1 MNIKK
6 YDWLN
11 DIYNQ
16 INFNNLP
23 HGIIINGPSGIGKK
37 ILARE
42 ISQKIIANFNEGL
55 DPQNQSLFN
64 SNHHP
69 DFYLLDREKIYLKDI
84 IKQKQESKYWDDEKG
99 YKDVV
104 SFLTLTPSI
113 SKNKVVCIMNADS
126 MNEESQNALLKSL
139 EEPASYSY
147 IIMTTSRPKSL
158 KQTIYSRCQVFN
170 IPHISAYKID
180 EWLIKHGITDYSSTD
195 FPSYAMPLNIVDDIQ
210 SDKHN
215 SYKEFISIINQFLN
229 LKIDQG
235 QAIKYIND
243 LDMNFI
249 SKINYLVEFLKILLK
264 SKLTNES
271 LSGTYESFNSKKFS
285 NLKISNIIVE
295 LNDLRHDFYNVSSIN
310 ETHVLNYFC
319 SELKQSIRQQ

>member
-1 MNIKK
+1 MNIEK

-229 LKIDQG
+229 SKIDQG

-249 SKINYLVEFLKILLK
+249 SKINHLVEFLKILLK

>member
-1 MNIKK
+1 MNIEK

-11 DIYNQ
+11 DVYNQ

-37 ILARE
+37 ILAKE

-64 SNHHP
+64 SDHHP
-69 DFYLLDREKIYLKDI
+69 DFYLLDRDKIYLKDI
-84 IKQKQESKYWDDEKG
+84 IKQKQESKYWDEEKG

-195 FPSYAMPLNIVDDIQ
+195 FPGYAMPLNIVDDIQ

-235 QAIKYIND
+235 QATKYIND
-243 LDMNFI
+243 LDINFI

-285 NLKISNIIVE
+285 NLKISNIIIE

>member
-1 MNIKK
+1 MSIEN
-6 YDWLN
+6 YDWLR

-23 HGIIINGPSGIGKK
+23 HGIIINGPSGVGKK
-37 ILARE
+37 ILAKE
-42 ISQKIIANFNEGL
+42 ISQKIIANFNEVL
-55 DPQNQSLFN
+55 DHQNQSLFN
-64 SNHHP
+64 SDHHP
-69 DFYLLDREKIYLKDI
+69 DFYLIDRDKIYLKDI
-84 IKQKQESKYWDDEKG
+84 IKQKQESKYWDEEKG

-158 KQTIYSRCQVFN
+158 KKTIYSRCQVLN
-170 IPHISAYKID
+170 IPHIPAYKID
-180 EWLIKHGITDYSSTD
+180 EWLIKNGITDYSSTD

-210 SDKHN
+210 SDRHN

-243 LDMNFI
+243 LDINFI
-249 SKINYLVEFLKILLK
+249 SKINYLVEFLNILLK

-271 LSGTYESFNSKKFS
+271 LSGSYESFNSKKFS

-319 SELKQSIRQQ
+319 SE

>member
-1 MNIKK
+1 MNIEK

-42 ISQKIIANFNEGL
+42 ISQKIIANFNESL

-64 SNHHP
+64 SDHHP

>member
-1 MNIKK
+1 MNIEK

-23 HGIIINGPSGIGKK
+23 HGIIINGPFGIGKK

>member
-1 MNIKK
+1 MSIEK

-11 DIYNQ
+11 DIYSQ

-285 NLKISNIIVE
+285 NLKISNIIIE

-319 SELKQSIRQQ
+319 SEIKQSIRQQ

>member
-1 MNIKK
+1 MSIDK
-6 YDWLN
+6 YDWLQN
-11 DIYNQ
+11 IYNQ
-16 INFNNLP
+16 VNFINLP

-37 ILARE
+37 ILAKA
-42 ISQKIIANFNEGL
+42 ISQKIIANFQEDL
-55 DPQNQSLFN
+55 DSQNQSLFTT
-64 SNHHP
+64 NHHP
-69 DFYLLDREKIYLKDI
+69 DFYLLDRDKIYLKDI
-84 IKQKQESKYWDDEKG
+84 IKQKKESKYWDEEKG

-139 EEPASYSY
+139 EEPSSYSY

-170 IPHISAYKID
+170 IPHIPSYKID
-180 EWLIKHGITDYSSTD
+180 EWLHSHGVTDYSSTD
-195 FPSYAMPLNIVDDIQ
+195 FPSYIMPLNILEDIQ
-210 SDKHN
+210 SDRHN
-215 SYKEFISIINQFLN
+215 SYKEFISIINQFVN
-229 LKIDQG
+229 IKIDQG

-243 LDMNFI
+243 LDINFI
-249 SKINYLVEFLKILLK
+249 SKINYFVEFLKILLK

-271 LSGTYESFNSKKFS
+271 LSGSYKNFNSTKFS

-295 LNDLRHDFYNVSSIN
+295 LNDLRHDFYDVSSIN

>member
-1 MNIKK
+1 
-6 YDWLN
+6 
-11 DIYNQ
+11 
-16 INFNNLP
+16 
-23 HGIIINGPSGIGKK
+23 
-37 ILARE
+37 
-42 ISQKIIANFNEGL
+42 
-55 DPQNQSLFN
+55 
-64 SNHHP
+64 
-69 DFYLLDREKIYLKDI
+69 
-84 IKQKQESKYWDDEKG
+84 
-99 YKDVV
+99 
-104 SFLTLTPSI
+104 
-113 SKNKVVCIMNADS
+113 MNADS

-215 SYKEFISIINQFLN
+215 LYKEFISIINQFLN

-235 QAIKYIND
+235 QATKYIND
-243 LDMNFI
+243 LDINFI

>member
-1 MNIKK
+1 MSIEKF
-6 YDWLN
+6 DWLK

-23 HGIIINGPSGIGKK
+23 HGIIINGPSGVGKK
-37 ILARE
+37 ILAKE
-42 ISQKIIANFNEGL
+42 ISQKIIANFNEDL
-55 DPQNQSLFN
+55 DSQNKSLFN
-64 SNHHP
+64 TNHHP
-69 DFYLLDREKIYLKDI
+69 DFYLLDRDKIYLKDI
-84 IKQKQESKYWDDEKG
+84 IKQKKESKYWDEEKG

-126 MNEESQNALLKSL
+126 MTEESQNALLKSL

-158 KQTIYSRCQVFN
+158 KQTIYSRCQVLN
-170 IPHISAYKID
+170 IPHIASYKID
-180 EWLIKHGITDYSSTD
+180 EWLSNHGVADYSSTD
-195 FPSYAMPLNIVDDIQ
+195 FPSYAMPLNIIDDIQ
-210 SDKHN
+210 SDRHN

-243 LDMNFI
+243 LDIKFI

-285 NLKISNIIVE
+285 NLKISNIIIE
-295 LNDLRHDFYNVSSIN
+295 LNDLRHDFYDVSSIN

>member
-229 LKIDQG
+229 SKIDQG

>member
-1 MNIKK
+1 MSIDK
-6 YDWLN
+6 YDWLQN
-11 DIYNQ
+11 IYNQ
-16 INFNNLP
+16 VNFINLP

-37 ILARE
+37 ILAKA
-42 ISQKIIANFNEGL
+42 ISQKIIANFQEDL
-55 DPQNQSLFN
+55 DSQNQSLFTT
-64 SNHHP
+64 NHHP
-69 DFYLLDREKIYLKDI
+69 DFYLLDRDKIYLKDI
-84 IKQKQESKYWDDEKG
+84 IKQKKESKYWDEEKG

-113 SKNKVVCIMNADS
+113 SKNKVVCIMNADT

-158 KQTIYSRCQVFN
+158 NQTIYSRCQVLN
-170 IPHISAYKID
+170 IPHLPSYKID
-180 EWLIKHGITDYSSTD
+180 EWLNSYGVTDYSSND
-195 FPSYAMPLNIVDDIQ
+195 FPSYTMPLNILDDIQ

-215 SYKEFISIINQFLN
+215 SYKEFILIINQFVN

-243 LDMNFI
+243 LDINFI
-249 SKINYLVEFLKILLK
+249 SKINYFVEFLKILLK

-271 LSGTYESFNSKKFS
+271 LSGSYKNFNSTKFS

-295 LNDLRHDFYNVSSIN
+295 LNDLRHDFYDVSSIN

>member
-1 MNIKK
+1 MSIDK
-6 YDWLN
+6 YDWLQN
-11 DIYNQ
+11 IYNQ
-16 INFNNLP
+16 VNFINLP

-37 ILARE
+37 ILAKA
-42 ISQKIIANFNEGL
+42 ISQKIIANFQEDL
-55 DPQNQSLFN
+55 DSQYQSLFTT
-64 SNHHP
+64 NHHP
-69 DFYLLDREKIYLKDI
+69 DFYLLDRDKIYLKDI
-84 IKQKQESKYWDDEKG
+84 IKQKKESKYWDEEKG

-113 SKNKVVCIMNADS
+113 SKNKVVCIMNADT

-158 KQTIYSRCQVFN
+158 NQTIYSRCQVLN
-170 IPHISAYKID
+170 IPHLPSYKID
-180 EWLIKHGITDYSSTD
+180 EWLNSYGVTDYSSND
-195 FPSYAMPLNIVDDIQ
+195 FPSYTMPLNILDDIQ

-215 SYKEFISIINQFLN
+215 SYKEFILIIDQFVN

-243 LDMNFI
+243 LDINFI
-249 SKINYLVEFLKILLK
+249 SKINYFVEFLKILLK

-271 LSGTYESFNSKKFS
+271 LSGSYKNFNSTKFS

-295 LNDLRHDFYNVSSIN
+295 LNDLRHDFYDVSSIN

>member
-1 MNIKK
+1 MSIEK
-6 YDWLN
+6 YDWLK

-23 HGIIINGPSGIGKK
+23 HGIIINGPSGVGKK
-37 ILARE
+37 ILAKE
-42 ISQKIIANFNEGL
+42 ISQKIISNFKESL

-64 SNHHP
+64 TDHHP
-69 DFYLLDREKIYLKDI
+69 DSYLLDRDKIYLKDI
-84 IKQKQESKYWDDEKG
+84 IKQKKESKYWDDEKG

-243 LDMNFI
+243 LDINFI

>member
-1 MNIKK
+1 MSIDK
-6 YDWLN
+6 YDWLQN
-11 DIYNQ
+11 IYNQ
-16 INFNNLP
+16 VNFINLP

-37 ILARE
+37 ILAKA
-42 ISQKIIANFNEGL
+42 ISQKIIANFEEDL
-55 DPQNQSLFN
+55 DSQNQSLFTT
-64 SNHHP
+64 NHHP
-69 DFYLLDREKIYLKDI
+69 DFYLLDRDKIYLKDI
-84 IKQKQESKYWDDEKG
+84 IKQKKESKYWDEEKG

-113 SKNKVVCIMNADS
+113 SKNKVVCIMNADT

-158 KQTIYSRCQVFN
+158 NQTIYSRCQVLN
-170 IPHISAYKID
+170 IPHLPSYKID
-180 EWLIKHGITDYSSTD
+180 EWLNSYGVTDYSSND
-195 FPSYAMPLNIVDDIQ
+195 FPSYTMPLNILDDIQ

-215 SYKEFISIINQFLN
+215 SYKEFILIINQFVN

-243 LDMNFI
+243 LDINFI
-249 SKINYLVEFLKILLK
+249 SKINYFVEFLKILLK

-271 LSGTYESFNSKKFS
+271 LSGSYKNFNSTKFS

-295 LNDLRHDFYNVSSIN
+295 LNDLRHDFYDVSSIN

>member
-1 MNIKK
+1 MNIEK

-42 ISQKIIANFNEGL
+42 ISQKIIANFNESL
-55 DPQNQSLFN
+55 NPQNQSLFN
-64 SNHHP
+64 SDHHP
-69 DFYLLDREKIYLKDI
+69 DFYLLDREKIHLKDI

-229 LKIDQG
+229 SKIDQG

-285 NLKISNIIVE
+285 NLKISNIIIE

>member
-1 MNIKK
+1 MSIEK

-64 SNHHP
+64 SDHHP
-69 DFYLLDREKIYLKDI
+69 DFYLLDRDKIYLKDI

-249 SKINYLVEFLKILLK
+249 SKINYLVCLLYTSPSPRDK
-264 SKLTNES
+264 RQS
-271 LSGTYESFNSKKFS
+271 
-285 NLKISNIIVE
+285 
-295 LNDLRHDFYNVSSIN
+295 RMPSSA
-310 ETHVLNYFC
+310 
-319 SELKQSIRQQ
+319 

>member
-1 MNIKK
+1 MNIEK

-55 DPQNQSLFN
+55 DPQNQALFN
-64 SNHHP
+64 SDHHP
-69 DFYLLDREKIYLKDI
+69 DFYLLDREKIYLEDI
-84 IKQKQESKYWDDEKG
+84 IKQKQESKYWDAEKG

-158 KQTIYSRCQVFN
+158 KQTIYSRCQVLN
-170 IPHISAYKID
+170 IPHIPSYKID
-180 EWLIKHGITDYSSTD
+180 EWLNDHGVTDYSSTD
-195 FPSYAMPLNIVDDIQ
+195 FPSYAMPLNILDDIQ
-210 SDKHN
+210 SDRHN

-235 QAIKYIND
+235 QATKYR
-243 LDMNFI
+243 
-249 SKINYLVEFLKILLK
+249 EWC
-264 SKLTNES
+264 
-271 LSGTYESFNSKKFS
+271 FNGFAK
-285 NLKISNIIVE
+285 
-295 LNDLRHDFYNVSSIN
+295 
-310 ETHVLNYFC
+310 
-319 SELKQSIRQQ
+319 

>member
-64 SNHHP
+64 SDHHP

-180 EWLIKHGITDYSSTD
+180 ECLIKHGITDYSSTD

>member
-1 MNIKK
+1 MNIEK

-42 ISQKIIANFNEGL
+42 ISQKIIANFNESL

-64 SNHHP
+64 SDHHP
-69 DFYLLDREKIYLKDI
+69 DFYLLDREKIHLKDI

-285 NLKISNIIVE
+285 NLKISNIIIE

>member
-1 MNIKK
+1 MSIDK
-6 YDWLN
+6 YDWLQN
-11 DIYNQ
+11 IYNQ
-16 INFNNLP
+16 INFINLP

-37 ILARE
+37 ILAKA
-42 ISQKIIANFNEGL
+42 ISQKIIANFQEDL
-55 DPQNQSLFN
+55 DSQNQSLFTT
-64 SNHHP
+64 NHHP
-69 DFYLLDREKIYLKDI
+69 DFYLLDRDKIYLKDI
-84 IKQKQESKYWDDEKG
+84 IKQKKESKYWDEEKG

-113 SKNKVVCIMNADS
+113 SKNKVVCIMNADT

-158 KQTIYSRCQVFN
+158 NQTIYSRCQVLN
-170 IPHISAYKID
+170 IPHLPSYKID
-180 EWLIKHGITDYSSTD
+180 KWLNSYGVADYSSND
-195 FPSYAMPLNIVDDIQ
+195 FPSYAMPLNILDDIQ

-215 SYKEFISIINQFLN
+215 SYKEFILIINQFVN

-243 LDMNFI
+243 LDINFI
-249 SKINYLVEFLKILLK
+249 SKINYFVEFLKILLK

-271 LSGTYESFNSKKFS
+271 LSGSYKYFNSTKFS

-295 LNDLRHDFYNVSSIN
+295 LNDLRHDFYDVSSIN

>member
-1 MNIKK
+1 MSIDK
-6 YDWLN
+6 YDWLQN
-11 DIYNQ
+11 IYNQ
-16 INFNNLP
+16 VNFINLP

-37 ILARE
+37 ILAKA
-42 ISQKIIANFNEGL
+42 ISQKIIANFQEDL
-55 DPQNQSLFN
+55 DSQNQSLFTT
-64 SNHHP
+64 NHHP
-69 DFYLLDREKIYLKDI
+69 DFYLLDRDKIYLKDI
-84 IKQKQESKYWDDEKG
+84 IKQKKESKYWDEEKG

-139 EEPASYSY
+139 EEPSSYSY

-170 IPHISAYKID
+170 IPHIPSYKID
-180 EWLIKHGITDYSSTD
+180 EWLHSHGVTDYSSTD
-195 FPSYAMPLNIVDDIQ
+195 FPSYIMPLNILEDIQ
-210 SDKHN
+210 SDRHN
-215 SYKEFISIINQFLN
+215 SYKEFISIINQFVN
-229 LKIDQG
+229 IQIDQG

-243 LDMNFI
+243 LDINFI
-249 SKINYLVEFLKILLK
+249 SKINYFVEFLKILLK

-271 LSGTYESFNSKKFS
+271 LSGSYKNFNSTKFS

-295 LNDLRHDFYNVSSIN
+295 LNDLRHDFYDVSSIN

>member
-1 MNIKK
+1 MSIEK

-42 ISQKIIANFNEGL
+42 ISQKIISNFNEGL

-64 SNHHP
+64 SDHHP

-235 QAIKYIND
+235 QTTKYIND
-243 LDMNFI
+243 LDINYI

-271 LSGTYESFNSKKFS
+271 LSGIYESFNSKKFS